1 MASLSILDIEELA
14 EGCDVEA
21 KQASGRDG
29 QGELPKSFFES
40 YSAMANTYGGVIF
53 LGIEEKPK
61 GKFSL
66 TGIALPDRVL
76 KTLWDGLNN
85 RQRISINLLTDKMVE
100 VIEVQNRQVIRIAV
114 PRARRSQRPVYVGQN
129 PLTSTYRRNYEGDYL
144 CDEETVKRM
153 LAEQVEEVRDARLL
167 ENYGFDDIDL
177 NTLKA
182 YRNQFKATKP
192 DHPWLDQD
200 DKEFLQS
207 IGGWLRDR
215 QTSKEGLTVAGLL
228 MFGKL
233 PSILEG
239 VPHYVVDYQE
249 RPEPRTEARWV
260 DRVTTDGTWSG
271 NLYDFYRRVIQKLF
285 SELKV
290 PFKLKGAK
298 RVDDTPVHEALREA
312 LINTI
317 IHAEYTGRVPIQ
329 IIKRPDMFVFR
340 NPGIMRLPLEDAL
353 QGGTSDCRNRKL
365 QKMFQLVG
373 IGEQAGSGIPKIYRN
388 WSQQHWRLPALLEE
402 VEPDQ
407 TLLAML
413 MVNLLP
419 EETLRE
425 LDERFGSEFRELSD
439 DQRLALVT
447 VALEGKVTHARLK
460 CMSATHPHDLTKALS
475 ALVRDG
481 FLESS
486 GIARGTFYFFP
497 GEPPNV
503 EVDLVAQNYK
513 FLEKTSPEDLLLGII
528 PEEIFDDLEL
538 SSDDLEP
545 SSDDLKPSSDDL
557 EPSSDD
563 LEPSSDDLES
573 SSDDLESSS
582 DDWELLLVI
591 AATVRN
597 KRKVSIDIMEV
608 TILKLCQG
616 RFLNHKQLQELL
628 NRSHNTLRLGYLS
641 KMQKKGQLEL
651 RYPEKPTHPNQGYR
665 TKKSSSNNF

>member
-21 KQASGRDG
+21 KRASGRDG

-66 TGIALPDRVL
+66 TGIAVPDRVL

-85 RQRISINLLTDKMVE
+85 RQQISINLLTDKMVE
-100 VIEVQNRQVIRIAV
+100 VIAVQDKQVIRIAV
-114 PRARRSQRPVYVGQN
+114 PRAKRSQRPVYVGQN
-129 PLTSTYRRNYEGDYL
+129 PLIGSYRRNYEGDYL

-167 ENYGFDDIDL
+167 ENYGFDDIDP

-215 QTSKEGLTVAGLL
+215 QTGKEGLTVAGLL

-233 PSILEG
+233 PSILEA
-239 VPHYVVDYQE
+239 VTHYVVDYQE

-285 SELKV
+285 SDLKV

-317 IHAEYTGRVPIQ
+317 IHADYTGRVPIQ

-353 QGGTSDCRNRKL
+353 RGGISDCRNRKL

-402 VEPDQ
+402 IEPDQ

-425 LDERFGSEFRELSD
+425 LDERFGVAFRELSD

-460 CMSATHPHDLTKALS
+460 CMSTTHPHDLTKALS

-481 FLESS
+481 FLESG

-497 GEPPNV
+497 GEPPKA
-503 EVDLVAQNYK
+503 EADLVAQNYK
-513 FLEKTSPEDLLLGII
+513 FVEKTSPEDFLLGII
-528 PEEIFDDLEL
+528 PEYIF
-538 SSDDLEP
+538 
-545 SSDDLKPSSDDL
+545 
-557 EPSSDD
+557 
-563 LEPSSDDLES
+563 DDLES
-573 SSDDLESSS
+573 SSDHLESSS
-582 DDWELLLVI
+582 D
-591 AATVRN
+591 
-597 KRKVSIDIMEV
+597 
-608 TILKLCQG
+608 
-616 RFLNHKQLQELL
+616 H
-628 NRSHNTLRLGYLS
+628 
-641 KMQKKGQLEL
+641 LE
-651 RYPEKPTHPNQGYR
+651 P
-665 TKKSSSNNF
+665 SSDHLEPSSDHLEPSSD